1 MTVSAGTRS
10 RICCQRRALG
20 ECCTLLPLTWA
31 GAAAPWCR
39 KLHYPMEIFFYTPL
53 LCERVRVHRGYH
65 PQAARLRARYS
76 QKIRLYTLI
85 DTSLNGCPYHQTVK
99 WLSPNRDKPCRKEVR

>member
-53 LCERVRVHRGYH
+53 LCERVRVHRVCRS
-65 PQAARLRARYS
+65 QAARLRARYY
-76 QKIRLYTLI
+76 QAMQLYALI
-85 DTSLNGCPYHQTVK
+85 DTSLNGCTI
-99 WLSPNRDKPCRKEVR
+99 SPNSEMVVTKP